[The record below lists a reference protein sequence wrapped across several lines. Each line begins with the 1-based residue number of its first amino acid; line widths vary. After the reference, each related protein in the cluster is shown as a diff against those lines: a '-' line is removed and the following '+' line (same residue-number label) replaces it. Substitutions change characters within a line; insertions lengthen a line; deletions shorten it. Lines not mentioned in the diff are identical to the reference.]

1 MQTSRNPVTRCFS
14 TTFRYRLAFGYNLMN
29 LVFRSLLCATIGWA
43 VSLSVIIFGA
53 VKSHFEAHPPAPGEL
68 AGNVAVFAVAM
79 AVFILPT
86 WILILLPLFLFTK
99 KESFIWNYFFCPF
112 LGIFIACS
120 IIYIFG
126 RINSPQADPKPI
138 LILAAIAGGSTGI
151 VAAFSRHRELPK
163 AEQGAAANP

>member
-1 MQTSRNPVTRCFS
+1 
-14 TTFRYRLAFGYNLMN
+14 MN

-126 RINSPQADPKPI
+126 RINSPQADPAHTDFSSYCWRLYRYRCCI
-138 LILAAIAGGSTGI
+138 LPS
-151 VAAFSRHRELPK
+151 SRASKSRTRRCS
-163 AEQGAAANP
+163 